1 MKVTSF
7 PLICFLMLQLFIGC
21 SSSQNTTTSDNVQIT
36 KATFEHWSHPPSSG
50 SDVPER
56 GTDLKVILRSLP
68 EDYSP
73 EFFVFNNRKSFPVT
87 VHESDSAWVLTGR
100 IIRSSGMLDEQSE
113 PLDLSDRLVYINPKG
128 EAEFVE
134 IDFVNAE
141 AENQ

>member
-1 MKVTSF
+1 MQVT
-7 PLICFLMLQLFIGC
+7 
-21 SSSQNTTTSDNVQIT
+21 N
-36 KATFEHWSHPPSSG
+36 ATFEHWSHPPSSG
-50 SDVPER
+50 SDIPER

-87 VHESDSAWVLTGR
+87 VQESDTAWVITGR

-113 PLDLSDRLVYINPKG
+113 PLDLSDRLVYINSKG
-128 EAEFVE
+128 ESGFVE